1 MRKHSAG
8 STKVVMAECLNEQ
21 RKTCYLEVCYF
32 AVVFIEH

>member
-8 STKVVMAECLNEQ
+8 STKVVMAERLNEQ
-21 RKTCYLEVCYF
+21 RKTCYLGVCYF